1 MSVANT
7 LEVKI
12 TGNTADLQKN
22 LRKATTDV
30 AKWGAASVAA
40 ATAAA
45 AAIVKSGLSS
55 ADALAKQA
63 RQLGATSDE
72 LARVR
77 RAADMAGISQ
87 GQLETATRALTT
99 RMGQAIQGTGGAADA
114 MRRLGLD
121 AQQVASMPLPERIQA
136 INNALKENIPAT
148 ERASVAAQLFGE
160 RGALAMA
167 QMSPETIAEASRQV
181 DRLGGSLSEV
191 QAAQIEAANDAMSQM
206 GVLTTGVAQRLA
218 SQFAPALEGIA
229 NLFFDAAGESNGFE
243 DAVKKAYDMAI
254 TGAAFVIDAV
264 DGIKRVFQVAADFI
278 IAGWS
283 FVFEKIATLSANV
296 LRGLSKMPGVDF
308 SDTISTLDSF
318 AQTSG
323 SIVDSALNNIASTL
337 EEPLAGAKF
346 QQFVADAEAA
356 SLAAAEAAVAA
367 QRSVS
372 GGIEMGQA
380 EDPATIK
387 QRKELEKRLENI
399 RKSMLTEQEL
409 MAEKLE
415 LELATLQEGYD
426 AKLLQEEEFLRQR
439 EELIF
444 NYEDAIT
451 QTQKEAADARIKLAE
466 AEAAAK
472 RSIMSGMFNML
483 SGLMNTNSKKMFE
496 IGKKAAI
503 SQAAVKGG
511 EAIQSAWSAGMS
523 VGGPWAPVVAA
534 GYAGAAALVSA
545 NQINSIRGQ
554 QFGGGGG
561 APTPAG
567 QGSSGIAA
575 PTGGAGGGGGGGGQ
589 TTVVNLV
596 GDTFGRQQMRDF
608 IELANDA
615 TADGG
620 RLLLA

>member
-1 MSVANT
+1 MSVVNT

-72 LARVR
+72 LAKVR

-99 RMGQAIQGTGGAADA
+99 RMGQAIQGPGGAADA
-114 MRRLGLD
+114 MRRRGLD

-136 INNALKENIPAT
+136 INNALKENIPAA

-218 SQFAPALEGIA
+218 AQFAPALEGIA

-254 TGAAFVIDAV
+254 NGAAFVIDAV
-264 DGIKRVFQVAADFI
+264 DGIKRVFQVVADGI
-278 IAGWS
+278 IAGMS
-283 FVFEKIATLSANV
+283 FAAASFTQTFANILRSLSSV
-296 LRGLSKMPGVDF
+296 PGIDF
-308 SDTISTLDSF
+308 SETISSLEGF
-318 AQTSG
+318 AKTSR
-323 SIVDSALNNIASTL
+323 SIVDSALDNIAGTL
-337 EEPLAGAKF
+337 EKPLAGAKF
-346 QQFVADAEAA
+346 KQFVADAEAA

-367 QRSVS
+367 QRAVS

-380 EDPATIK
+380 EDPVTIK
-387 QRKELEKRLENI
+387 HRDELEKRLENI
-399 RKSMLTEQEL
+399 RKSLLTEQEL

-415 LELATLQEGYD
+415 SELATLQEGYD

-444 NYEDAIT
+444 NYEDVIT
-451 QTQKEAADARIKLAE
+451 QKQKEAADARIKLAK
-466 AEAAAK
+466 AEADAK
-472 RSIMSGMFNML
+472 RAIMSGMFNML

-503 SQAAVKGG
+503 AQAAVKGA
-511 EAIQSAWSAGMS
+511 EAIQSAWAAGMS
-523 VGGPWAPVVAA
+523 VGGPAAPAIAA

-545 NQINSIRGQ
+545 NQINNIRGQ

-575 PTGGAGGGGGGGGQ
+575 QTGGAGGRVGGGQ